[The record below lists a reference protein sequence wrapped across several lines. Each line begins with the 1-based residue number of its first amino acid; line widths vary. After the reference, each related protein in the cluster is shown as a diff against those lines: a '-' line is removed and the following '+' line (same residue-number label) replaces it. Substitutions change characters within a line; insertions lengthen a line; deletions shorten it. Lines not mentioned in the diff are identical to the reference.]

1 MDLLPAALV
10 AEQDASR
17 LNPIANTTT
26 PEIIGFSRDMTLRW
40 PCRSGDFLL
49 WFGYRDIMSGP
60 EAVQCYALYEMRDG
74 NHVTITNRP
83 EDLPPWFSLHPT
95 EVCGGLVYKM
105 MAKVEKGD
113 YPDEPMNGPNLWR
126 LKPGD
131 RVAWVGVA
139 RPERRGVNGILA
151 ILDCRESALAVGE
164 AYWDSVE
171 ASAGF
176 GAPTA
181 TEMKPDDVALCQ
193 AALNDVK
200 KLGLPREW
208 APEWKLG

>member
-1 MDLLPAALV
+1 
-10 AEQDASR
+10 
-17 LNPIANTTT
+17 
-26 PEIIGFSRDMTLRW
+26 
-40 PCRSGDFLL
+40 
-49 WFGYRDIMSGP
+49 
-60 EAVQCYALYEMRDG
+60 
-74 NHVTITNRP
+74 
-83 EDLPPWFSLHPT
+83 
-95 EVCGGLVYKM
+95 
-105 MAKVEKGD
+105 
-113 YPDEPMNGPNLWR
+113 
-126 LKPGD
+126 
-131 RVAWVGVA
+131 
-139 RPERRGVNGILA
+139 VNGILA